1 MPFTDRDLI
10 DSDDPLLF
18 KRRLCI
24 ASFEES
30 FLDNFDQIP
39 AGIQVLGY
47 IKNCHISDQLQYIAL
62 KGIHI

>member
-30 FLDNFDQIP
+30 FLDNFDQI
-39 AGIQVLGY
+39 QVLGY